1 MKPRLVPI
9 ECRHRRALRSC
20 LENARHIFDGG
31 SIGTGASHGV
41 EGPRGSGLSAFITA
55 RHQLVG
61 LVFVQRDT
69 RVLHAE
75 RLQHEALH
83 QRVVR
88 LVIDECRSASY
99 GRRRAFVL
107 CLGHMARR
115 EIVTNDF
122 YCILTAG

>member
-1 MKPRLVPI
+1 MPAKRRRLAGRSFLRRPHLTPL
-9 ECRHRRALRSC
+9 ECRHRRTLRSR
-20 LENARHIFDGG
+20 LEKARHIFDGG

-41 EGPRGSGLSAFITA
+41 EGPRGSGFSAFIAA
-55 RHQLVG
+55 RRQLVG

-88 LVIDECRSASY
+88 LVTR
-99 GRRRAFVL
+99 
-107 CLGHMARR
+107 
-115 EIVTNDF
+115 
-122 YCILTAG
+122 